1 MVIDIYSETT
11 RSDGQKME
19 REREKRTGERH
30 LGWSDRV
37 RFRVDARLITT
48 TIMMTIVELQESLG
62 LYTTTT
68 SSN

>member
-19 REREKRTGERH
+19 REGEKRTGERH

-37 RFRVDARLITT
+37 RFRVDARFITT
-48 TIMMTIVELQESLG
+48 TIMMTMVELQESLG